1 MMRQTI
7 WIAALAYVFLLGA
20 PLLGAEEETVSLVLG
35 QSRVLDFPA
44 LNKVAIGD
52 ATIADVKVISGGRQ
66 LLVTALSKGAT
77 NMTVWRADGR
87 RQDYVIRVLAEDP
100 KVLARDI
107 KEILGGIE
115 GVKVRVVGDRVV
127 LEGEVL
133 RDQDWERVRK
143 VVETFG
149 QVMNFV
155 QKNSL
160 SMDKMV
166 QLDVKMME
174 VSRDSLRDIGLN
186 WQSLLP
192 IDASANLQQAVDLS
206 KNQWG
211 SLTGTLSIVSN
222 FGAVLR
228 ILMSDATGRILSNPV
243 LVCRAGEKASFLAGG
258 EIPIPTTAELG
269 KVSIQWKEFGVI
281 LRFEP
286 ATDAYNNISMKVAA
300 ETSDLD
306 YAGGV
311 TEAGFKI
318 PAVIQRKSETVVN
331 MLQGE
336 TLVLAELLGS
346 RNVKRVEK
354 MPLLG
359 SIPIIGELFK
369 SRHFEDGR
377 TEFLVFVTP
386 TIVRPG
392 AIDQRKIQEMK
403 ERFKEAGEDIG
414 FSLLD

>member
-1 MMRQTI
+1 MR
-7 WIAALAYVFLLGA
+7 YSFVVFVLLGV
-20 PLLGAEEETVSLVLG
+20 LLPGAHGGRADEESISLVLG
-35 QSRVLDFPA
+35 QSRVLDFPH
-44 LNKVAIGD
+44 LTKVAIGD
-52 ATIADVKVISGGRQ
+52 ATIADVKVVSGGRQ
-66 LLVTALSKGAT
+66 LLITALSKGAT

-100 KVLARDI
+100 KLLARDI
-107 KEILGGIE
+107 RDILGAIE
-115 GVKVRVVGDRVV
+115 GVKVRVVGDRVL

-133 RDQDWERVRK
+133 TDKDWERVKK

-160 SMDKMV
+160 TMSQMV

-174 VSRDSLRDIGLN
+174 VSRDALKDIGLN

-192 IDASANLQQAVDLS
+192 INAEATLQQTVDLS
-206 KNQWG
+206 HNSWG
-211 SLTGTLSIVSN
+211 SLTGTFSVLSN
-222 FGAVLR
+222 FGTVLR
-228 ILMSDATGRILSNPV
+228 ILLSDATGRILSNPV
-243 LVCRAGEKASFLAGG
+243 LVCKAGEKASFLAGG

-286 ATDAYNNISMKVAA
+286 TTDAYNNISMKVVA
-300 ETSDLD
+300 ETSNLD

-336 TLVLAELLGS
+336 TLVLAELLTS

-354 MPLLG
+354 VPLLG
-359 SIPIIGELFK
+359 NIPIVGELFK
-369 SRHFEDGR
+369 SRHFEDGKS
-377 TEFLVFVTP
+377 EFLVFVTP
-386 TIVRPG
+386 TMVKPG
-392 AIDQRKIQEMK
+392 SLDEKKIQRMK
-403 ERFKEAGEDIG
+403 ESYKEAGEDIG